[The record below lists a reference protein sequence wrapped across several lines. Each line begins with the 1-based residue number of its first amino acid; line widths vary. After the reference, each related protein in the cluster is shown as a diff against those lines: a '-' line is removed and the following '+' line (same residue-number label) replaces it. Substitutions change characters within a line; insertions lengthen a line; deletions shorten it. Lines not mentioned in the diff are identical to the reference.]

1 LPLVYLLRRVG
12 LGVWLAVLAC
22 LVSAYVALVLP
33 HESNLQLLGRRF
45 RFDELGAYAIAL
57 LFLVT
62 ACLFVLSLQVPQGW
76 SFYPFGLIILSLF
89 TLAIITQHLGI
100 TTLIIEMI
108 VLLSIFIIQG
118 GRLGSVRA
126 TLRFLVMM
134 TLAVPLLLLAA
145 WQIDAYRPDA
155 NDTQLVT
162 QIALLV
168 GGGFCLWL
176 GVAPLHGWLSGIAAE
191 AKPGI
196 AAFIFILFPATVMI
210 ILLHLLESAP
220 WLLEV
225 PRGLEI
231 VGLAG
236 LFTALVGGLF
246 ASAQRAFGPLMGY
259 TALFDLG
266 VDLVALGLGTERGR
280 TVILFALFVRAV
292 ALVLIA
298 ASTAWLDYRGG
309 GDAFE
314 RVRGLARSLP
324 VPTIGLM
331 VGGLTLA
338 GAPFTA
344 GFVSHW
350 LLFEQLGQVDSR
362 WPFLLLLGSLGVV
375 IGYIRGLR
383 VLVDTPPLLP
393 TQPQRWILNIMVSA
407 LALLCL
413 GLGFFPQTVLN
424 IIRQLTELS

>member
-1 LPLVYLLRRVG
+1 
-12 LGVWLAVLAC
+12 
-22 LVSAYVALVLP
+22 
-33 HESNLQLLGRRF
+33 
-45 RFDELGAYAIAL
+45 
-57 LFLVT
+57 
-62 ACLFVLSLQVPQGW
+62 
-76 SFYPFGLIILSLF
+76 
-89 TLAIITQHLGI
+89 
-100 TTLIIEMI
+100 
-108 VLLSIFIIQG
+108 
-118 GRLGSVRA
+118 
-126 TLRFLVMM
+126 
-134 TLAVPLLLLAA
+134 
-145 WQIDAYRPDA
+145 
-155 NDTQLVT
+155 
-162 QIALLV
+162 
-168 GGGFCLWL
+168 
-176 GVAPLHGWLSGIAAE
+176 
-191 AKPGI
+191 
-196 AAFIFILFPATVMI
+196 
-210 ILLHLLESAP
+210 
-220 WLLEV
+220 
-225 PRGLEI
+225 
-231 VGLAG
+231 
-236 LFTALVGGLF
+236 
-246 ASAQRAFGPLMGY
+246 MGY